1 MQYEIDVGGRLR
13 QVVVHRVDGLF
24 LVAMDGREVPVDAV
38 AVDANTWSMLIDG
51 VSHEVTVSPSGTPG
65 GFFAGVGAT
74 QVAVS
79 LNGRRRWGHK
89 DDKGAAGPQRL
100 TAPMPGKIVR
110 VLVKPGDAVSARQPL
125 VVIEAMKMENELRA
139 AGDGTVAEVR
149 VSEGQSVDAGTLL
162 AVLTGAD

>member
-1 MQYEIDVGGRLR
+1 MQYEIEVGGRTR
-13 QVVVHRVDGLF
+13 QVVVHRAGGLF

-38 AVDANTWSMLIDG
+38 PVDANTWSLLIDG

-65 GFFAGVGAT
+65 TVVAGVGTT
-74 QVAVS
+74 QVVVS

-89 DDKGAAGPQRL
+89 DETGAAGPQRL

-110 VLVKPGDAVSARQPL
+110 VLVKPGELVTARQPL

-149 VSEGQSVDAGTLL
+149 VSEGQSVDVGALL
-162 AVLTGAD
+162 AVLTGAE